1 MENKRDYYDI
11 LGLEK
16 NADAKA
22 IKDSFRK
29 LALKYHP
36 DRNKEPQAQ
45 EKFKEI
51 TEAYAILS
59 DPKKRQEYDK
69 RGFVG
74 VANFSQ
80 EDLFSGINFDEIFGG
95 AMGLDLGN
103 FGGDLFDSF
112 FTKRHHRDNR
122 GEDIRV
128 EVTVPFQKILTGGE
142 EEVKVSHLRLCTEC
156 GGNGNAKGSEARIC
170 TLCHGAGHLTNIR
183 KEGNVS
189 VQESRT
195 CPDCMGAGSFIDNP
209 CPECHGRGSIDYPEK
224 LLVKIPIGA
233 EEGMILKIPEHGL
246 PSHEKGGKV
255 GDLLVIL
262 RSADDPY
269 FSRIGADLWHTE
281 TIEVLDA
288 VLGTDIEVS
297 TFEEALK
304 VHIPEG
310 VQHDTILRISKK
322 GLPYLGD
329 TKRGDLYIR
338 INLHIPETISDKERL
353 LYERLRS
360 IAKESHKET
369 WVR

>member
-59 DPKKRQEYDK
+59 DPRKREEYDN
-69 RGFVG
+69 RGFAG
-74 VANFSQ
+74 VADFSQ

-95 AMGLDLGN
+95 AMDLNLGN
-103 FGGDLFDSF
+103 FGGGLFDSF
-112 FTKRHHRDNR
+112 FTKRYRHNNR

-128 EVTVPFQKILTGGE
+128 ELTIPLHKILTGSK
-142 EEVKVSHLRLCTEC
+142 EEVDLSHLRASTLR
-156 GGNGNAKGSEARIC
+156 SE
-170 TLCHGAGHLTNIR
+170 
-183 KEGNVS
+183 K
-189 VQESRT
+189 
-195 CPDCMGAGSFIDNP
+195 IDN
-209 CPECHGRGSIDYPEK
+209 PEK

-233 EEGMILKIPEHGL
+233 EEGMILRIPEHGF
-246 PSHEKGGKV
+246 PSEINDAKA
-255 GDLLVIL
+255 GDLLVII
-262 RSADDPY
+262 RSKQDPY

-281 TIEVLDA
+281 TINILDA
-288 VLGTDIEVS
+288 VLGIDINILTLEEVVK
-297 TFEEALK
+297 LH
-304 VHIPEG
+304 VPQG

-322 GLPYLGD
+322 GLPYLGN
-329 TKRGDLYIR
+329 TKRGDLYVR
-338 INLHIPETISDKERL
+338 INLHVPEKISDKERL

-360 IAKESHKET
+360 LAKEPANATKK
-369 WVR
+369 VNI